1 MIRTPL
7 AYVPYLLALAA
18 VLSGLLWHEGD
29 VLRGQ
34 GGTVV
39 AGTADVGGPFRLIDQ
54 NGKVRGASDFRG
66 RFLLIYFG
74 YSYCPDVCPTT
85 LGVMA
90 DAMDKLGVL
99 KDRVVPVFIT
109 TDPERDTPAVL
120 KAYLKAFGPEFVGL
134 TGSDKAIAEA
144 AHEYRVYYAKH
155 PLPGGGYSVDHSSA
169 LYLMG
174 PDGKFVTFYDDE
186 SVGPDVLAGDLKRRI

>member
-7 AYVPYLLALAA
+7 AYVPYLLAMAA
-18 VLSGLLWHEGD
+18 VMSGLLWHEGD
-29 VLRGQ
+29 RLQ
-34 GGTVV
+34 GIGRTEV
-39 AGTADVGGPFRLIDQ
+39 AGTAEVGGPFRLIDQ
-54 NGKVRGASDFRG
+54 NGAIRSAGDFRG
-66 RFLLIYFG
+66 RFMLIYFG
-74 YSYCPDVCPTT
+74 YSFCPDVCPTT

-90 DAMDKLGVL
+90 DAMDRLGPL
-99 KDRVVPVFIT
+99 KGRVAPVFIT

-134 TGSDKAIAEA
+134 TGSDGAIAA
-144 AHEYRVYYAKH
+144 VAREYRVYYAKH

-174 PDGKFVTFYDDE
+174 PDGKFVTFYDDK
-186 SVGPDVLAGDLKRRI
+186 SVGPEVIADDLKKRI